1 MFEICA
7 ETQSDADLYAQAV
20 DVRRL
25 QMAYGLNAPIPSL
38 DEAGARMAH
47 LSKCDRAIIEHER
60 PRSII
65 GTPGLVADR
74 IAELT
79 ALFEADEVVVLSVA
93 PDYSVRLKSYELL
106 ARALIAA

>member
-7 ETQSDADLYAQAV
+7 ETQSDADLSAQAV

-38 DEAGARMAH
+38 DEARARMTH

-60 PRSII
+60 PLSMNVRVRSSAHLIWW
-65 GTPGLVADR
+65 
-74 IAELT
+74 
-79 ALFEADEVVVLSVA
+79 
-93 PDYSVRLKSYELL
+93 
-106 ARALIAA
+106 LIASLN